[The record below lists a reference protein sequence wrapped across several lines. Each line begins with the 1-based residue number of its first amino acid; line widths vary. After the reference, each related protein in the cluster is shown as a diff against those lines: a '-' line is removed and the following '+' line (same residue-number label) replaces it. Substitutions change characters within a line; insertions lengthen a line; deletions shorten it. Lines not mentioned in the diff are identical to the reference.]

1 MDYPKYIKS
10 GLLIGSGAI
19 ESAHTEPFYK
29 KNETIRTKMVQKG
42 LEKNDKPKSFKYER
56 ILE

>member
-19 ESAHTEPFYK
+19 ESAQNRFTK

-42 LEKNDKPKSFKYER
+42 IRKNDKPKSFKYER